1 MMLVVSVGCLILFL
15 LAFTGAS
22 ELARRI
28 GLASSAERRGI
39 GSNAIFGAAWIVFAS
54 GLLMMAGL
62 ATAWV
67 TGAMLAG
74 LALLG
79 AATLVLAYRKRPAG
93 RKAWPWGLVA
103 VGAILAAA
111 LLFMLALPPSFNAVD
126 DGFAYLGLVRD
137 VAVDGVSSPQPFS
150 ERRLFTYGGHWPL
163 AGFADQMMGPEGLSL
178 IDPASGLALLGLLI
192 LERVRRGAMPTA
204 AALFVLAFLAA
215 VLTVASPIKN
225 TIPILLPLAFAT
237 SMLLRILES
246 GKQKTAAGGV
256 IREAVEMGL
265 LAGAATTFRATSL
278 PFSLT
283 LLGTWCLLA
292 VLDALRSPNSSS
304 RALTAAC
311 IAPLAMVALLMPL
324 PSLCITRAAPSC
336 SRFSVRACMS
346 PASTP
351 KRSWQDRPSR
361 NTWRRSR

>member
-28 GLASSAERRGI
+28 GLASSGEMRGI

-126 DGFAYLGLVRD
+126 DGFAYLALVRD

-163 AGFADQMMGPEGLSL
+163 ADS
-178 IDPASGLALLGLLI
+178 
-192 LERVRRGAMPTA
+192 PT
-204 AALFVLAFLAA
+204 
-215 VLTVASPIKN
+215 
-225 TIPILLPLAFAT
+225 
-237 SMLLRILES
+237 R
-246 GKQKTAAGGV
+246 
-256 IREAVEMGL
+256 
-265 LAGAATTFRATSL
+265 
-278 PFSLT
+278 
-283 LLGTWCLLA
+283 
-292 VLDALRSPNSSS
+292 
-304 RALTAAC
+304 
-311 IAPLAMVALLMPL
+311 
-324 PSLCITRAAPSC
+324 
-336 SRFSVRACMS
+336 
-346 PASTP
+346 
-351 KRSWQDRPSR
+351 
-361 NTWRRSR
+361 